1 MFKNRRPCRSM
12 SSLLPILAFLSFW
25 VRKYEGRASFQPWIY
40 PLIGTVSLSNAQIF
54 SILFD
59 SSQEHQ
65 AQYFVIPADIRAP
78 CKTLH
83 IDLILHSPP
92 RFRRPLPMNLRTSY
106 PRTLRRVMVRYRI
119 LRFLLI
125 IFIAFNLVELHL
137 ILRRISETDII
148 YREQPHRQERVYIAS
163 VNWNNELI
171 LRSHWS
177 QALVELAWKLGPEN
191 VYISIYES
199 GSYDNT
205 KGALMDLDV
214 ELDRLRIPRN
224 ITMSPVTHEDEM
236 AAPPGGDGWI
246 VTPRGKKELRR
257 IPYLSRMRNLS
268 LEPLHELN
276 KLGIRFDKILFL
288 NDVVFTVRFHIHRRG
303 VRVRTN

>member
-1 MFKNRRPCRSM
+1 
-12 SSLLPILAFLSFW
+12 
-25 VRKYEGRASFQPWIY
+25 
-40 PLIGTVSLSNAQIF
+40 
-54 SILFD
+54 
-59 SSQEHQ
+59 
-65 AQYFVIPADIRAP
+65 
-78 CKTLH
+78 
-83 IDLILHSPP
+83 
-92 RFRRPLPMNLRTSY
+92 MNLLTSY

-119 LRFLLI
+119 IRFLLI
-125 IFIAFNLVELHL
+125 IFVAFNLVELCL

-148 YREQPHRQERVYIAS
+148 YREQPHRQERIYIAS

-177 QALVELAWKLGPEN
+177 RALLELAWKLGPDN

-214 ELDRLRIPRN
+214 ELDRLRVPRN

-268 LEPLHELN
+268 LEPLHELA
-276 KLGIRFDKILFL
+276 KLGIMFDKILFL
-288 NDVVFTVRFHIHRRG
+288 NDVVFTVSFSSSPSG
-303 VRVRTN
+303 ASACQLTNMT